1 MLKEEEQNVR
11 SFKYST
17 SQCVF
22 FCFFFLAL
30 QAFYLAWIQH
40 RTLLNLS
47 QRHIQI
53 IVLLDFG
60 NTNVCICHT
69 KSVVKTKQGK

>member
-22 FCFFFLAL
+22 FFFLAL

-47 QRHIQI
+47 HRRIQI
-53 IVLLDFG
+53 SVLLDFG
-60 NTNVCICHT
+60 NTNLCICHI
-69 KSVVKTKQGK
+69 KSVVKTKQGKK